1 MKKDTKNNKNNITS
15 YIAIIDV
22 IVIILGIFAWIKI
35 TDKTKYFNKVF
46 NSSYIASKEFVSN
59 FDLSRY
65 LENNS
70 TLNISLTG
78 ENNDDP
84 IKLQLK
90 NYVQKTIFGLSLS
103 YKNYDL
109 NYIGQN
115 GKYYLTSNS
124 LLDNTYELD
133 ENEPYNQIISFSNN
147 SDITDNI
154 NNILRKLKNAL
165 RESLNKKYISKKKT
179 KTLIGENQ
187 EKVTKYS
194 YNLNKDSLSKLIK
207 TISKDEDL
215 QNAALS
221 ALRQNSKYK
230 DITYDDLEK
239 VLEEIAI
246 DGTFNIYVKNGKI
259 KKVSI
264 YLLNTVEIEYYTTDD
279 YAKMTIKSEKNHNIF
294 TFNYNFENK
303 ELAVTLTKNQN
314 KVSEFLIENQDNLNI
329 SYSMYVNDDKI
340 SGKITNKFNDDS
352 KESGVLT
359 ISNSKTNVNI
369 AYSKTKENDIEMT
382 DYANAVKLSDPT
394 DNEIAKITDAVE
406 ELFKS
411 DFIKNFIELFNGLQ
425 EE

>member
-1 MKKDTKNNKNNITS
+1 MKKDTKNTKNNITS

-22 IVIILGIFAWIKI
+22 IVIILGIFALIKI

-70 TLNISLTG
+70 TLNISLTV
-78 ENNDDP
+78 ENKEDP

-133 ENEPYNQIISFSNN
+133 ENEPYNLIISFSNN

-215 QNAALS
+215 QNVALS

-340 SGKITNKFNDDS
+340 SGKVTNKFNDDS

-394 DNEIAKITDAVE
+394 DNEINKFTDAVE